1 MDETSSSYGSK
12 KFFSE
17 EKKISMDYKLEKIN
31 KNKQLK
37 CRIESFH
44 NLIKFPLNFA
54 RYHVIA
60 YSKPELV

>member
-12 KFFSE
+12 KFFS